1 MRSKVAD
8 ELRAEQREQILRMTP
23 SERVALAL
31 QLGDRDLRV
40 YMSVQKV
47 DRETAVQAIRR
58 SRQIGRRRSRCMDES
73 LR

>member
-1 MRSKVAD
+1 MHSRIAD
-8 ELRAEQREQILRMTP
+8 ELRAEQREEVLRMTP

-31 QLGDRDLRV
+31 RLGERDLRI

-47 DRETAVQAIRR
+47 DRDTALQAIRR
-58 SRQIGRRRSRCMDES
+58 SRQIGRRRSPCLDES